1 MDIKKEDI
9 EAVFT
14 GILTQARDELKTLSQ
29 AELSKFWFF
38 QYDIAKSEH
47 WNLYQFNSMLDLYS
61 RKCRQWEEMHNGS
74 MCVVERVRDTY
85 LMPKIKEFLELHNAR
100 VAENGNYTHLS

>member
-1 MDIKKEDI
+1 MSDVNNDTLNQ
-9 EAVFT
+9 VFDN
-14 GILTQARDELKTLSQ
+14 ILSQSRDELKTLAQ
-29 AELSKFWFF
+29 VDLAKFWFF
-38 QYDIAKSEH
+38 KYDNTKSEH
-47 WNLYQFNSMLDLYS
+47 WNLYQFNGMLDLYS

-100 VAENGNYTHLS
+100 VAAVNV